1 MDIMIFRRAYM
12 KVAVTGCKGQL
23 GADLTA
29 EMEKRNIQA
38 AGIDIDT
45 VDITDYDALEA
56 FIEAE
61 KPDAVVHLAAYTAV
75 DKAEQ
80 EKEKCALINI
90 KGTENI
96 AKICGEKGIKLLYT
110 STDYIFGGEGD
121 TPFETDSSP
130 APCNYYGLTKYEG
143 EQAVKKHCPQH
154 FIVRISWVF
163 GVHGK
168 NFVYTMLRLAE
179 NNQGI
184 RVVNDQTGSPTF
196 TPDISKLIC
205 DMIATDKYGVYHA
218 TNEGF
223 CTWAEFAAEI
233 MRRAGKDTKI
243 IPIST
248 EQYPTPAKR
257 PRNSRLSKKSLDDAG
272 FARLPRWE
280 DALDRFLK
288 EVR

>member
-1 MDIMIFRRAYM
+1 M

-38 AGIDIDT
+38 SGIDIDT
-45 VDITDYDALEA
+45 VDITDYEALEA

-80 EKEKCALINI
+80 EKEKCALINV

-121 TPFETDSSP
+121 TPFETDSTP

-143 EQAVKKHCPQH
+143 EQAVKKYCPDY

-168 NFVYTMLRLAE
+168 NFVYTMLHLAE
-179 NNQGI
+179 NNREI

-272 FARLPRWE
+272 FTRLPRWE
-280 DALDRFLK
+280 DALDRFLE

>member
-1 MDIMIFRRAYM
+1 MIFRRAYM

-45 VDITDYDALEA
+45 VDITDYEALEA

-80 EKEKCALINI
+80 EKEKCALINV

-121 TPFETDSSP
+121 TPFETDSSS

-179 NNQGI
+179 NNREI
-184 RVVNDQTGSPTF
+184 KVVNDQTGSPTF

-243 IPIST
+243 IPVST

-272 FARLPRWE
+272 FTRLPRWE
-280 DALDRFLK
+280 DALDRFLE

>member
-1 MDIMIFRRAYM
+1 MIFRRAYM

-29 EMEKRNIQA
+29 EMEKRNLQA

-45 VDITDYDALEA
+45 VDITDYEALEA

-80 EKEKCALINI
+80 EKEKCALINV

-96 AKICGEKGIKLLYT
+96 AKICGKKGIKLLYT

-179 NNQGI
+179 NNREI

-243 IPIST
+243 LPIST

-272 FARLPRWE
+272 FTRLPRWE
-280 DALDRFLK
+280 DALDRFLE

>member
-1 MDIMIFRRAYM
+1 M

-29 EMEKRNIQA
+29 EMEKRNLQA

-45 VDITDYDALEA
+45 VDITDYEALEA

-80 EKEKCALINI
+80 EKEKCALINV

-96 AKICGEKGIKLLYT
+96 AKICGKKGIKLLYT

-179 NNQGI
+179 NNREI

-243 IPIST
+243 LPIST

-272 FARLPRWE
+272 FTRLPRWE
-280 DALDRFLK
+280 DALDRFLE

>member
-1 MDIMIFRRAYM
+1 M

-45 VDITDYDALEA
+45 VDITDYEALEA

-80 EKEKCALINI
+80 EKEKCALINV

-121 TPFETDSSP
+121 TPFETDSSS

-179 NNQGI
+179 NNREI

-243 IPIST
+243 IPVST

-272 FARLPRWE
+272 FTRLPRWE
-280 DALDRFLK
+280 DALDRFLE

>member
-1 MDIMIFRRAYM
+1 MIFRRAYM

-45 VDITDYDALEA
+45 VDITDYEALEA

-61 KPDAVVHLAAYTAV
+61 KPDAVVHLAAYTVV

-121 TPFETDSSP
+121 TPFETDSTP

-143 EQAVKKHCPQH
+143 EQAVKKYCPQH

-179 NNQGI
+179 NNREI

-280 DALDRFLK
+280 NALDRFLK

>member
-1 MDIMIFRRAYM
+1 M

-45 VDITDYDALEA
+45 VDITDYEALEA
-56 FIEAE
+56 FVEAE

-80 EKEKCALINI
+80 EKEKCALINV

-179 NNQGI
+179 NNREI

-243 IPIST
+243 IPVST

-272 FARLPRWE
+272 FTRLPRWE
-280 DALDRFLK
+280 DALDRFLE

>member
-1 MDIMIFRRAYM
+1 M

-45 VDITDYDALEA
+45 VDITDYEALEA

-80 EKEKCALINI
+80 EKEKCALINV

-121 TPFETDSSP
+121 TPFETDSTP

-143 EQAVKKHCPQH
+143 EQAVKKYCPNH

-179 NNQGI
+179 NNREI

-280 DALDRFLK
+280 DALDRFLE

>member
-1 MDIMIFRRAYM
+1 M

-45 VDITDYDALEA
+45 VDITDYEALEA
-56 FIEAE
+56 FVEAE

-80 EKEKCALINI
+80 EKEKCALINV

-121 TPFETDSSP
+121 TPFETDSTP

-143 EQAVKKHCPQH
+143 EQAVKKYCPNH

-179 NNQGI
+179 NNREI

-272 FARLPRWE
+272 FTRLPRWE

>member
-1 MDIMIFRRAYM
+1 M

-45 VDITDYDALEA
+45 VDITDYEALEA
-56 FIEAE
+56 FVEAE

-80 EKEKCALINI
+80 EKEKCALINV

-121 TPFETDSSP
+121 TPFETDSTP

-143 EQAVKKHCPQH
+143 EQAVKKHCTDY

-179 NNQGI
+179 NNREI

-243 IPIST
+243 IPVST

-272 FARLPRWE
+272 FTRLPRWE
-280 DALDRFLK
+280 DALDRFLE

>member
-1 MDIMIFRRAYM
+1 MIFRRAYM

-38 AGIDIDT
+38 SGIDIDT
-45 VDITDYDALEA
+45 VDITDYEALEA

-80 EKEKCALINI
+80 EKEKCALINV

-121 TPFETDSSP
+121 TPFETDSTP

-143 EQAVKKHCPQH
+143 EQAVKKYCPDY

-168 NFVYTMLRLAE
+168 NFVYTMLHLAE
-179 NNQGI
+179 NNREI

-272 FARLPRWE
+272 FTRLPRWE
-280 DALDRFLK
+280 DALDRFLE

>member
-1 MDIMIFRRAYM
+1 M

-45 VDITDYDALEA
+45 VDITDYEALEA
-56 FIEAE
+56 FVEAE

-80 EKEKCALINI
+80 EKEKCALINV

-121 TPFETDSSP
+121 TPFETDSTP

-143 EQAVKKHCPQH
+143 EQAVKKYCPNH

-179 NNQGI
+179 NNREI

-272 FARLPRWE
+272 LTRLPRWE

>member
-1 MDIMIFRRAYM
+1 M

-45 VDITDYDALEA
+45 VDITDYEALEA

-80 EKEKCALINI
+80 EKEKCALINV

-110 STDYIFGGEGD
+110 STDYVFGGEGD
-121 TPFETDSSP
+121 TPFETDSTP

-143 EQAVKKHCPQH
+143 EQAVKKYCPQH

-179 NNQGI
+179 NNREI

-272 FARLPRWE
+272 FTRLPRWE
-280 DALDRFLK
+280 DALDRFLR

>member
-1 MDIMIFRRAYM
+1 M

-45 VDITDYDALEA
+45 VDITDYEALEA

-80 EKEKCALINI
+80 EKEKCALINV

-121 TPFETDSSP
+121 TPFETDSTP

-143 EQAVKKHCPQH
+143 EQAVKKYCPNH

-179 NNQGI
+179 NNREI

-272 FARLPRWE
+272 FTRLPRWE

>member
-1 MDIMIFRRAYM
+1 M
-12 KVAVTGCKGQL
+12 
-23 GADLTA
+23 
-29 EMEKRNIQA
+29 
-38 AGIDIDT
+38 
-45 VDITDYDALEA
+45 
-56 FIEAE
+56 
-61 KPDAVVHLAAYTAV
+61 
-75 DKAEQ
+75 
-80 EKEKCALINI
+80 
-90 KGTENI
+90 
-96 AKICGEKGIKLLYT
+96 
-110 STDYIFGGEGD
+110 
-121 TPFETDSSP
+121 
-130 APCNYYGLTKYEG
+130 
-143 EQAVKKHCPQH
+143 
-154 FIVRISWVF
+154 F

-179 NNQGI
+179 NNREI

-272 FARLPRWE
+272 FTRLPRWE

>member
-1 MDIMIFRRAYM
+1 M

-45 VDITDYDALEA
+45 VDITDYEALEA

-61 KPDAVVHLAAYTAV
+61 KPDAVVHLAAYTVV

-121 TPFETDSSP
+121 TPFETDSTP

-143 EQAVKKHCPQH
+143 EQAVKKYCPQH

-179 NNQGI
+179 NNREI

-280 DALDRFLK
+280 NALDRFLK

>member
-1 MDIMIFRRAYM
+1 M

>member
-1 MDIMIFRRAYM
+1 M

-45 VDITDYDALEA
+45 VDITDYEALEA
-56 FIEAE
+56 FVEAE

-80 EKEKCALINI
+80 EKEKCALINV

-179 NNQGI
+179 NNREI

-223 CTWAEFAAEI
+223 CTWAELAAEI

-243 IPIST
+243 IPVST

-272 FARLPRWE
+272 FTRLPRWE
-280 DALDRFLK
+280 DALDRFLE

>member
-1 MDIMIFRRAYM
+1 MIFRRAYM

-45 VDITDYDALEA
+45 VDITDYEALEA
-56 FIEAE
+56 FVEAE

-80 EKEKCALINI
+80 EKEKCALINV

-179 NNQGI
+179 NNREI

-243 IPIST
+243 IPVST

-272 FARLPRWE
+272 FTRLPRWE
-280 DALDRFLK
+280 DALDRFLE